1 MLRSHDGLPFHNLVG
16 GKGRVADLNEAAC
29 AADATACIGRVLVA
43 GGSNDSCHNP
53 NGCGIRASE
62 LFDPI
67 TETWSDNAK
76 MSFSRYY
83 PSNVLLPDGTS
94 ITLSGNNAT
103 GTALIKPI
111 ESWDPSTGAW
121 TRLPASA
128 NIPVTFDLYPRMVVL
143 PRGKLFNAGPQPDTW
158 MFDPSSKSWS
168 LLANMNAPYRSGEGM
183 VPLPGLGK
191 VLVAGGRAS
200 GGGLR
205 TAEIIDRNRRYR
217 AQTAPSPVLHFPC
230 SDRTEWRVIRECWRG
245 TASKELCRYGEVRR

>member
-1 MLRSHDGLPFHNLVG
+1 VDIGVMGINAALLHTGKVLYWQYPSSTPQSPAILYNPNTGNVKQVTVPFARDIFCSGNSIL
-16 GKGRVADLNEAAC
+16 AD
-29 AADATACIGRVLVA
+29 GRVLVA

-67 TETWSDNAK
+67 SETWSDNAK

-128 NIPVTFDLYPRMVVL
+128 NIPVTFDLYPRMAVL
-143 PRGKLFNAGPQPDTW
+143 PSGKLFNAGPQPDTW
-158 MFDPSSKSWS
+158 MFDPSSKTWS
-168 LLANMNAPYRSGEGM
+168 LLANMNAPYRRRGDGSSSGAREGARS
-183 VPLPGLGK
+183 GWTSF
-191 VLVAGGRAS
+191 GRRFAH
-200 GGGLR
+200 R
-205 TAEIIDRNRRYR
+205 
-217 AQTAPSPVLHFPC
+217 
-230 SDRTEWRVIRECWRG
+230 
-245 TASKELCRYGEVRR
+245 